1 MTELLIMK
9 AKLKVTITNWE
20 QVSSLILL
28 LNLLTKLKAC
38 DSQIEAIL
46 VECVG

>member
-28 LNLLTKLKAC
+28 LNFWLNWKLAIVKLKPY
-38 DSQIEAIL
+38 
-46 VECVG
+46 